1 MPTLGIRSSGYLGVL
16 PALSALAG
24 GLLLSAC
31 ASQGPNTTMASAPA
45 SAPDIPPRIRAE
57 EITGRWGLAA
67 YHKDADRPR
76 TEAAARNQCKQPV
89 VISMGPTGGVMMYPP
104 DSSKLEELRM
114 KGAPGNK
121 TYIGAAGE
129 PAGTGSD
136 REVLSFDGRVMITK
150 FPDPEING
158 RYGTSVYVRCAPR
171 A

>member
-1 MPTLGIRSSGYLGVL
+1 MRQPGAEHHHGVG
-16 PALSALAG
+16 ARRRA
-24 GLLLSAC
+24 
-31 ASQGPNTTMASAPA
+31 
-45 SAPDIPPRIRAE
+45 DIPSRIRAE

-67 YHKDADRPR
+67 YHKEPDRPR

-121 TYIGAAGE
+121 TYIGTAGE
-129 PAGTGSD
+129 PAGTGRIAKSCH
-136 REVLSFDGRVMITK
+136 ST
-150 FPDPEING
+150 
-158 RYGTSVYVRCAPR
+158 A

>member
-1 MPTLGIRSSGYLGVL
+1 MEFCSPRYLGLL

-31 ASQGPNTTMASAPA
+31 ASQGPTSTMEGAPA
-45 SAPDIPPRIRAE
+45 SAALLPPKIRAE

-67 YHKDADRPR
+67 YHKENDRPR

-89 VISMGPTGGVMMYPP
+89 VISMGPTGGVMMYLP

-121 TYIGAAGE
+121 TFIGVSGEEAGS
-129 PAGTGSD
+129 GQD
-136 REVLSFDGRVMITK
+136 REIVSFDGRVMITRY
-150 FPDPEING
+150 PDPEING